1 MTQLLE
7 DNLKR
12 LRLSGMAKSLGVRI
26 HEAETGEL
34 PYRLFL
40 ENLIADELGRRSGNL
55 FDRRLKQARFPFL
68 KTLDAFDFDFNP
80 SVKKREIMELMS
92 CRCLL
97 DKRNVLFLGPPGV
110 GKTHL
115 AIALG
120 ISAIEKGY
128 EVAYR
133 SIFDLLDEMSLAV
146 AEGTRSDLMK
156 KLIRV
161 PLLIIDEFGMKR
173 IPLSVSEDLL
183 ELFHRRYGQ
192 QSTVICTNR
201 PIEDWGKILGDV
213 PAAGAMLDRFLEGV
227 YLSKLSGR
235 SYRLREQARNAET
248 EGKTE

>member
-1 MTQLLE
+1 LARPMT
-7 DNLKR
+7 
-12 LRLSGMAKSLGVRI
+12 STV
-26 HEAETGEL
+26 T
-34 PYRLFL
+34 
-40 ENLIADELGRRSGNL
+40 
-55 FDRRLKQARFPFL
+55 
-68 KTLDAFDFDFNP
+68 T
-80 SVKKREIMELMS
+80 
-92 CRCLL
+92 
-97 DKRNVLFLGPPGV
+97 
-110 GKTHL
+110 
-115 AIALG
+115 ALG

-128 EVAYR
+128 EVSYR
-133 SIFDLLDEMSLAV
+133 SIFDLLDEMSLAA

-173 IPLSVSEDLL
+173 ILPSVSKDLL

-235 SYRLREQARNAET
+235 SYRLRAHARNTET